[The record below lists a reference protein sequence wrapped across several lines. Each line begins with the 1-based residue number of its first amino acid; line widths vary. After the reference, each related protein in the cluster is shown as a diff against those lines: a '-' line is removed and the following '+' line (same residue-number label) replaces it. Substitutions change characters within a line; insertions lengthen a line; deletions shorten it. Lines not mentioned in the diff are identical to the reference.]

1 MAKFLFKLYITG
13 RTPRSEMAMFNLR
26 RICEDILKMEYDLI
40 IIDVLEKPQL
50 AEDDRIMATPTLIK
64 ELPSPTRRITG
75 DLSDTEKV
83 LAGLDIQT
91 PKPAPSIKTIR

>member
-1 MAKFLFKLYITG
+1 MPKFLFKLYITG

-50 AEDDRIMATPTLIK
+50 AEEDRIMATPTLIK
-64 ELPSPTRRITG
+64 ELPSPKRRITG
-75 DLSDTEKV
+75 DLSDTDKV
-83 LAGLDIQT
+83 LAGLDIQSQKSVT
-91 PKPAPSIKTIR
+91 LSKR